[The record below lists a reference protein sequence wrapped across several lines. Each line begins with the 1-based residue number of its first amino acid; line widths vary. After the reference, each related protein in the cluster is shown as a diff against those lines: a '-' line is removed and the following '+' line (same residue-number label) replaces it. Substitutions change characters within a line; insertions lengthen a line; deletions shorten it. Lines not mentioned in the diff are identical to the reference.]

1 MDVRSAIFSSAHG
14 IAGDESGRRVPRASR
29 DTERAQATVRL
40 IMGTLAT
47 AYVPFMNLIGEV
59 PEKLEIWL
67 VSYGLGFIAVSVA
80 LLWAIIRWP
89 GVYPLRR
96 IFAMVHDYSCMAFGL
111 IVGGEALLPVYAIL
125 LWVTVGYGIRYGS
138 GYLAIATGIALCDLA
153 VVTYLT
159 PFWQE
164 QPHVTWTLV
173 LTTLIVP
180 AYTHVLLRHNKRAYE
195 REREANLTKTRFL
208 AQASHD
214 LRQPIHSIALFTDC
228 LREEKL
234 SPHQQQLVDNIDR
247 SLHSVSHL
255 FRSILDSYT
264 LDSGKLE
271 SKPQVVSVKELLE
284 NVVRE
289 NGDAARWAEV
299 SVRLRVGDQ
308 LIRTDPYLFC
318 TIAQNLVSN
327 AVKYGEG
334 RGVLVSMR
342 RRGHTLSL
350 QVYDRGRGIPEE
362 SQEKV
367 FEEFYRVRQQRD
379 KDIEGLGLGLSI
391 VKRLCVL
398 LGVRV
403 AIRSQLGQGTRV
415 TVDGFEIVE
424 RAPQVARRRAEPGGS
439 LLNGLRVLL
448 IEDNADVLMATAL
461 LLERWGCVVQRE
473 VTMPQAPVECDV
485 VISDYDLNAQVT
497 GAECVARVRQ
507 MLGSEL
513 PALLLTG
520 HDTKAIRDRVADP
533 TLPVLAK
540 PVRPAELR
548 SLLNSLVLNATRPGV
563 AFVKM

>member
-1 MDVRSAIFSSAHG
+1 M
-14 IAGDESGRRVPRASR
+14 
-29 DTERAQATVRL
+29 
-40 IMGTLAT
+40 
-47 AYVPFMNLIGEV
+47 
-59 PEKLEIWL
+59 
-67 VSYGLGFIAVSVA
+67 
-80 LLWAIIRWP
+80 
-89 GVYPLRR
+89 
-96 IFAMVHDYSCMAFGL
+96 
-111 IVGGEALLPVYAIL
+111 
-125 LWVTVGYGIRYGS
+125 
-138 GYLAIATGIALCDLA
+138 
-153 VVTYLT
+153 
-159 PFWQE
+159 
-164 QPHVTWTLV
+164 
-173 LTTLIVP
+173 
-180 AYTHVLLRHNKRAYE
+180 
-195 REREANLTKTRFL
+195 
-208 AQASHD
+208 
-214 LRQPIHSIALFTDC
+214 RQPIHSIALFTDC

-299 SVRLRVGDQ
+299 SVRLRVGDH

-403 AIRSQLGQGTRV
+403 AIRSRLGQGTRV